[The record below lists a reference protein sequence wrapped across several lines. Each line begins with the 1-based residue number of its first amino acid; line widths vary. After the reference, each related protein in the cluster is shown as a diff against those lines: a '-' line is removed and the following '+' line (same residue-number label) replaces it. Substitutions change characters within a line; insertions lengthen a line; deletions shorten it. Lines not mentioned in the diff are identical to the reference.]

1 MIPSGDLCRTEGN
14 KVRRKNTLCVRQQL
28 VRPANNHFVKV
39 LKMSSFSSEWSF
51 PHVASDCGDL
61 ESRSRERWRRRSSES
76 RQANIKRLMRASARC
91 TQPSHATQLQNC
103 SKFIS
108 HSSRCNTSILTFLMK
123 EVKLL
128 DLHPLLLFPV
138 TSKLQDPNVIWTAGW
153 DRTAAATEPHMTDS
167 SVSSSTSTTTQK
179 WHTSDRRGK
188 RKLQNYNK
196 KKKKKRWKCL
206 SEGKQNICIDC
217 GK

>member
-1 MIPSGDLCRTEGN
+1 
-14 KVRRKNTLCVRQQL
+14 
-28 VRPANNHFVKV
+28 
-39 LKMSSFSSEWSF
+39 MSSFSSEWSF
-51 PHVASDCGDL
+51 PHVGDL
-61 ESRSRERWRRRSSES
+61 ESRSRECWRRRSSES
-76 RQANIKRLMRASARC
+76 RQANIKRLMRASTPCETTKR
-91 TQPSHATQLQNC
+91 QPSHATQLQNC

-128 DLHPLLLFPV
+128 YLHLLLLSPV
-138 TSKLQDPNVIWTAGW
+138 TSKLRTPTDPNVIWTAGW

-167 SVSSSTSTTTQK
+167 SVSSTTSTMTQK

-188 RKLQNYNK
+188 RKLQNYK